1 MTALSSKLQLAQKYT
16 KKDLATILE
25 EPNLAIVRE
34 GVYFCKKEPSTLL
47 FVDLIKQ
54 GKEERF
60 HFNDYFENDFF
71 HWDSQTTQHIRSPK
85 IVELTEGRSVALLFV
100 RIQPKIKS
108 ITQPFVYCGRLN
120 YVLFEENPAK
130 PKPVHLV
137 FESLEYDEFTNDED
151 LKAIYEW
158 SPENSG
164 KLRSTKLR
172 LVTKISERRKQVFK
186 KPNETERTG
195 LVTSRVG
202 QGYYRQQILAK
213 WGNVCA
219 VTGCDLTQILISSH
233 IVPWS
238 ESTDEERLDPENGI
252 LLSPTLDALFDKHL
266 ISFSDEG
273 SILLSKKLGDG
284 VLESLNIKKEMR
296 IRVSDGMRKYLERH
310 RRKFWGNATA

>member
-1 MTALSSKLQLAQKYT
+1 MTALSSKLRLAQKYS

-25 EPNLAIVRE
+25 EPSLAKGRE
-34 GVYFCKKEPSTLL
+34 GVYYCKKEPSTLL

-60 HFNDYFENDFF
+60 HFNDYFEDDYF
-71 HWDSQTTQHIRSPK
+71 HWDSQTTKHIKSPT
-85 IVELTEGRSVALLFV
+85 IVKLTEGETTALLFV
-100 RIQPKIKS
+100 RIHQKVKS
-108 ITQPFVYCGRLN
+108 VTQPFIYCGRLN
-120 YVLFEENPAK
+120 YVEFEEGTS
-130 PKPVHLV
+130 KPVHLL
-137 FESLEYDEFTNDED
+137 FESIDYDEFTNDED
-151 LKAIYEW
+151 LKEIYSW
-158 SPENSG
+158 RPEKSG
-164 KLRSTKLR
+164 KSRT
-172 LVTKISERRKQVFK
+172 TKIRVDNKISVRRKQILT

-202 QGYYRQQILAK
+202 QGYYRQQILEK

-266 ISFSDEG
+266 ISFSDDG
-273 SILLSKKLGDG
+273 SILLSKKLEDG
-284 VLESLNIKKEMR
+284 VLASLTINKEMR

>member
-1 MTALSSKLQLAQKYT
+1 MTALSSKLRLAQKYS
-16 KKDLATILE
+16 KKELATILE
-25 EPNLAIVRE
+25 EPSLAKGRE
-34 GVYFCKKEPSTLL
+34 GVYYCKKEPSTLL

-60 HFNDYFENDFF
+60 HFNDYFEDDYF
-71 HWDSQTTQHIRSPK
+71 HWDSQTTKHIKSPTIVK
-85 IVELTEGRSVALLFV
+85 ITEGKTTALLFV
-100 RIQPKIKS
+100 RIHQKVKS
-108 ITQPFVYCGRLN
+108 VTQPFVYCGRLN
-120 YVLFEENPAK
+120 YVEFEEGTS
-130 PKPVHLV
+130 KPVHLL
-137 FESLEYDEFTNDED
+137 FESIDYDEFTNDED
-151 LKAIYEW
+151 LKAIYNW
-158 SPENSG
+158 RPESSG

-172 LVTKISERRKQVFK
+172 LETKISERRKQILT

-202 QGYYRQQILAK
+202 QGYYRQQILEK

-266 ISFSDEG
+266 ISFSDDG
-273 SILLSKKLGDG
+273 SILISKKIEDG
-284 VLESLNIKKEMR
+284 VLASLNVNKEMR
-296 IRVSDGMRKYLERH
+296 IRVSDGMKKYLERH
-310 RRKFWGNATA
+310 REKFWGNVTS

>member
-1 MTALSSKLQLAQKYT
+1 MTALSSKLQLAEKYT

-34 GVYFCKKEPSTLL
+34 GVYYCKKEPSTLL

-85 IVELTEGRSVALLFV
+85 IIELTEGRSVALLFV
-100 RIQPKIKS
+100 RIQPKIKGV
-108 ITQPFVYCGRLN
+108 TQPFVYCGRLN
-120 YVLFEENPAK
+120 YLEFEEGTS
-130 PKPVHLV
+130 KPVHLL
-137 FESLEYDEFTNDED
+137 FASIDYDEFTDDED
-151 LKAIYEW
+151 LKEIYNW
-158 SPENSG
+158 RPEKSG
-164 KLRSTKLR
+164 KSRT
-172 LVTKISERRKQVFK
+172 TKIRVDNTVTERRKQVYK

-195 LVTSRVG
+195 LITSRVG
-202 QGYYRQQILAK
+202 QGYYRQQILEK

-219 VTGCDLTQILISSH
+219 VTGCNLTQILISSH

-266 ISFSDEG
+266 ISFSDDG
-273 SILLSKKLGDG
+273 NILLSKKLEDG
-284 VLESLNIKKEMR
+284 ILASLNVNKEMR
-296 IRVSDGMRKYLERH
+296 IRVSDGMKKYLERH
-310 RRKFWGNATA
+310 RARLFSNR